1 MTQHLSA
8 GFLSNLVI
16 SGIFI
21 SALFLTISKA
31 EFISLNGAIFVLVAG
46 IYIAILYQINT
57 SKVTITSEHLLIDG
71 LIWSYSTSK
80 DDVISVEIVD
90 NLSSDD
96 KPKYRKNGVSIFRY
110 KAGKFTLNSGSS
122 AFMLTNGQGK
132 YAVVTLKDSSYDK
145 IIFNLDE
152 MNIATTPSWFHG

>member
-46 IYIAILYQINT
+46 IY
-57 SKVTITSEHLLIDG
+57 
-71 LIWSYSTSK
+71 
-80 DDVISVEIVD
+80 
-90 NLSSDD
+90 
-96 KPKYRKNGVSIFRY
+96 P
-110 KAGKFTLNSGSS
+110 
-122 AFMLTNGQGK
+122 
-132 YAVVTLKDSSYDK
+132 
-145 IIFNLDE
+145 
-152 MNIATTPSWFHG
+152 